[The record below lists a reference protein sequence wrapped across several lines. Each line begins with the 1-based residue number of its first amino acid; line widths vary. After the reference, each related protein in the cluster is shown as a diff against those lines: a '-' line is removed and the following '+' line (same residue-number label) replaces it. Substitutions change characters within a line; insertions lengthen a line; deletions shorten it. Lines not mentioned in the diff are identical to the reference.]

1 MGRLFLSSDI
11 GYFINKKGGL
21 TLSLLTKKE
30 VEKAYE
36 SLKKAV
42 THTPLQYDLYLSQKY
57 HCNVYLKR
65 EDLQKVRSFKLRG
78 AYYAIK
84 QTDPELLKNGVVCAS
99 AGNHAQGVA
108 YTCQEMKVPATI
120 FMPTTTPQQ
129 KISQVKFFGGSE
141 VTVQIIGDTFDASA
155 KAAKEFAEINQKAF
169 IDPFNDMNIMAGQ
182 GTVAVEV
189 FEDAKLLERQI
200 DYIVSAIGGGGLIGG
215 VAAYTKGISPMTA
228 IVGVEPFGAQSMRA
242 AFDAGK
248 PVMLD
253 EIEKFVDGAA
263 VKEVGHLT
271 YQNAVENVDQLLA
284 VDEGQVCSTILE
296 LYTKQAIVAEPAG
309 ALSVAALEQMKDE
322 IKGKTVVCII
332 SGGNNDI
339 NRMEEIEERSLI
351 FEGLKHYFV
360 INFPQ
365 RPGAL
370 REFVTDILGPND
382 DITRFEYTKK
392 VNRGTGPVI
401 LGILLKEKEELP
413 NLLKKIADF
422 DPSYIDLSDNPSL
435 YALLV

>member
-1 MGRLFLSSDI
+1 M
-11 GYFINKKGGL
+11 K
-21 TLSLLTKKE
+21 LTKE
-30 VEKAYE
+30 NIEEAYGT
-36 SLKKAV
+36 LKDVV
-42 THTPLQYDLYLSQKY
+42 TKTPLQYDLYLSKKY
-57 HCNVYLKR
+57 KCNVYLKR

-84 QTDPELLKNGVVCAS
+84 QTSHDMLKNGVVCAS

-108 YTCQEMKVPATI
+108 YTCHEMQVAATI

-129 KISQVKFFGGSE
+129 KISQVKFFGGDE
-141 VTVQIIGDTFDASA
+141 VTVQLIGDTFDASA
-155 KAAKEFAEINQKAF
+155 KAAKEYAKANNQAF
-169 IDPFNDMNIMAGQ
+169 IDPFNDLNIMAGQ
-182 GTVAVEV
+182 GTVAVEI
-189 FEDAKLLERQI
+189 FQEAKASEFQVDYLLA
-200 DYIVSAIGGGGLIGG
+200 AIGGGGLVGG
-215 VAAYTKGISPMTA
+215 VSTYTKSVSPTTSV
-228 IVGVEPFGAQSMRA
+228 IGVEPLGAQSMRA
-242 AFDAGK
+242 AFDKGE

-253 EIEKFVDGAA
+253 NVEKFVDGAA
-263 VKEVGHLT
+263 VKQVGNLT
-271 YQNAVENVDQLLA
+271 YEHALEYVDDLLA

-296 LYTKQAIVAEPAG
+296 LYTKQAIVVEPAG
-309 ALSVAALEQMKDE
+309 ALSVSALELVKED
-322 IKGKTVVCII
+322 IKGKNVVCII

-392 VNRGTGPVI
+392 VNRGTGPVV
-401 LGILLKEKEELP
+401 LGILLKDQEELP
-413 NLLKKIADF
+413 NLLKKMAEF
-422 DPSYIDLSDNPSL
+422 DPNYIDLKDNPSL